1 MLQELYRK
9 HLELIYSH
17 SNATRNKEVIA
28 CLWWLRHLVYW
39 YNMMFRHLACL
50 ISLYHITVSSQVLN
64 DICLVSSNLSSQVL
78 NDICLISSNLSS
90 QVLNDICFVSSNL
103 SSQVLNDICLVSS
116 NLSSHVLNDICLVSS
131 NLSSQVWN
139 DICLVSSNLTSQVLN
154 DICFLSPNLSSQ
166 VLNDICLVSSNWLN
180 HTRILSCN
188 QPVLSIS
195 GKVSSSSKQRT
206 TENVQVCLISWFVTS
221 VFIASL
227 LCYPLNNTT
236 YSWST
241 FSKLVRLSHIEQD
254 HVTGI
259 VFFHLPIF
267 SPQQFHS
274 SFFHLNIITEVVY
287 TNVIPRNKL
296 VYAIVTYVKP
306 CYHLQPSACFSSI
319 PTLYQQTYP
328 IIKHQLIVSLSMT

>member
-78 NDICLISSNLSS
+78 NDICL
-90 QVLNDICFVSSNL
+90 V
-103 SSQVLNDICLVSS
+103 
-116 NLSSHVLNDICLVSS
+116 
-131 NLSSQVWN
+131 
-139 DICLVSSNLTSQVLN
+139 
-154 DICFLSPNLSSQ
+154 SPNLSSQ

-188 QPVLSIS
+188 QPVLSIR
-195 GKVSSSSKQRT
+195 GKVSFSSKQRT
-206 TENVQVCLISWFVTS
+206 TENVQVCLTSWFVTS

-274 SFFHLNIITEVVY
+274 SFFHLNIIT
-287 TNVIPRNKL
+287 
-296 VYAIVTYVKP
+296 
-306 CYHLQPSACFSSI
+306 
-319 PTLYQQTYP
+319 
-328 IIKHQLIVSLSMT
+328 SLH